1 MKISRADRSLV
12 AEWWFTVDRVLLGS
26 ILILAGSGIVL
37 SLAASP
43 AVALKK
49 GLPALHFVERH
60 VVFSVLGAFV
70 MLAVSMMQP
79 RLIRRLALIVFFSA
93 LVMMV
98 GVLIA
103 GDEINGARRWLR
115 FAGFSLQPSELAK
128 PAFIVLTAWAFA
140 EANKQFDMPAR
151 SIAIALLFVFAALL
165 LMQPDIGQ
173 TFLVGAIWAT
183 LFVLA
188 GQPIVWA
195 GIFALAG
202 IIGLAGAYLTL
213 DYVRLRVDRFLT
225 SGGDEY
231 SQTARALQSFVE
243 GGFFGRGP
251 GEGTI
256 KTALPDAHTDF
267 IFAVIAEEYGA
278 IACLGLVSLI
288 AVIVLRAYFRTF
300 TETDPFARLAVAGLS
315 LLFGLQAAIN
325 MAVNVGLLPAKG
337 MTLPFIS
344 AGGSSLVS
352 VFLTMGMIL
361 ALTRRRP
368 DALRSRRPHSS
379 PTTAERVRE
388 MGPAAQ

>member
-12 AEWWFTVDRVLLGS
+12 TEWWFTVDRVLLVS
-26 ILILAGSGIVL
+26 ILILAGSGLVL

-43 AVALKK
+43 AVAMKK
-49 GLPALHFVERH
+49 GLPAFHFVERH
-60 VVFSVLGAFV
+60 VVFSVFGAFV

-98 GVLIA
+98 GVLVA

-115 FAGFSLQPSELAK
+115 FAGFSLQPSEFAK

-140 EANKQFDMPAR
+140 EAMNHVDMPAR
-151 SIAIALLFVFAALL
+151 SIAIALLFILATLL
-165 LMQPDIGQ
+165 LMQPDVGQ
-173 TFLVGAIWAT
+173 TFLVSAIWAT
-183 LFVLA
+183 LFVLS
-188 GQPIVWA
+188 GQPLIWA
-195 GIFALAG
+195 GIFALVG
-202 IIGLAGAYLTL
+202 IIGLTGAYLTL
-213 DYVRLRVDRFLT
+213 DYVRLRVDRFFT

-256 KTALPDAHTDF
+256 KTSLPDAHTDF

-278 IACLGLVSLI
+278 IACLVLVALI

-361 ALTRRRP
+361 GLTRRRP
-368 DALRSRRPHSS
+368 DALRLRRPSS
-379 PTTAERVRE
+379 PATVERLRE
-388 MGPAAQ
+388 MGPAPQ

>member
-1 MKISRADRSLV
+1 MTLSRADRSLV
-12 AEWWFTVDRVLLGS
+12 AEWWFTVDRMLLTAILVL
-26 ILILAGSGIVL
+26 AASGLVL

-49 GLPALHFVERH
+49 GLPAFHFVERH
-60 VVFSVLGAFV
+60 AAFFALGTLV

-79 RLIRRLALIVFFSA
+79 RLIRRLALIVFTVA
-93 LVMMV
+93 LVLMI
-98 GVLIA
+98 GVLA
-103 GDEINGARRWLR
+103 FGEEINGARRWLR
-115 FAGFSLQPSELAK
+115 FAGFSLQPSEFAK

-140 EANKQFDMPAR
+140 EAQKQVEMPALW
-151 SIAIALLFVFAALL
+151 IAAGLAAVFSVLL
-165 LMQPDIGQ
+165 LRQPDIGQ
-173 TFLVGAIWAT
+173 TVLVGAIWAT
-183 LFVLA
+183 LFVLS
-188 GQPIVWA
+188 GQPLIWA
-195 GIFALAG
+195 GVFGVVGLA
-202 IIGLAGAYLTL
+202 GLAGAYVTL

-225 SGGDEY
+225 PGGDEY

-278 IACLGLVSLI
+278 IACLALVLLI
-288 AVIVLRAYFRTF
+288 TVIVLRTYFRTF
-300 TETDPFARLAVAGLS
+300 TESDPFVRLAVAGLS

-352 VFLTMGMIL
+352 TFLAMGMIL
-361 ALTRRRP
+361 ALTRRRA
-368 DALRSRRPHSS
+368 DALRLRTPHSPVKNEGNFRS
-379 PTTAERVRE
+379 LRR
-388 MGPAAQ
+388 AAQ

>member
-12 AEWWFTVDRVLLGS
+12 TEWWFTVDRVLLS
-26 ILILAGSGIVL
+26 FIFILAGSGLVL

-49 GLPALHFVERH
+49 GLPAFHFVERH
-60 VVFSVLGAFV
+60 AVFFVIGAVL
-70 MLAVSMMQP
+70 MIAVSMMQP
-79 RLIRRLALIVFFSA
+79 RQIRRLALVIFLLGLA
-93 LVMMV
+93 AMA
-98 GVLIA
+98 GVLI
-103 GDEINGARRWLR
+103 GGEEVNGARRWLR
-115 FAGFSLQPSELAK
+115 LAGFSIQPSEFVK
-128 PAFIVLTAWAFA
+128 PAFVVLAAWAFS
-140 EANKQFDMPAR
+140 EVQKQVDMPAR
-151 SIAIALLFVFAALL
+151 SIAVGLYVVFAALL
-165 LMQPDIGQ
+165 LMQPDVGQ
-173 TFLVGAIWAT
+173 TFLISTLWTA

-188 GQPIVWA
+188 GQPLAWV
-195 GIFALAG
+195 GVFAV
-202 IIGLAGAYLTL
+202 IGVLGLVGAYMTL
-213 DYVRLRVDRFLT
+213 DYVRFRVDRFLAPT
-225 SGGDEY
+225 GDEY

-278 IACLGLVSLI
+278 VTCLALVALI
-288 AVIVLRAYFRTF
+288 TFIVLRAYFRTF
-300 TETDPFARLAVAGLS
+300 TETDPFTRLAVAGLS

-325 MAVNVGLLPAKG
+325 MGVNVGLLPAKG

-352 VFLTMGMIL
+352 TFLVMGIIL

-368 DALRSRRPHSS
+368 DALRLRRPHSAFNTE
-379 PTTAERVRE
+379 PGMTALGSATR
-388 MGPAAQ
+388 